1 MRYLAIVD
9 GEHYQPVVEETLRS
23 IERAGHEVLGAVMV
37 GGKEKLPAGGVA
49 SYAGVPVRAGDEPRA
64 LLDKALRELR
74 PDAVVDLSDEPVL
87 DYRRRFEL
95 ASIALFRN
103 VSYKGAD
110 FDLQPPHRPRLCN
123 RPSVALVA
131 TGKRAGKTAV
141 AGYVARTLRNMDVAP
156 VVVAMGR
163 GGPQQPELLRGD
175 QIDLEPKDLLEFA
188 DAGKHAASDYVE
200 DAVLG
205 RVPTVGCRRCGGGL
219 AGQVYHSNVPEGVA
233 IANDVDADLT
243 ILEGS
248 GAALPPVHADVT
260 GLIVPASVDLEYL
273 KGYMGPYKLLL
284 ADFVVVTMSESP
296 FGSPSDIS
304 LLTSHLKSA
313 FRLGADGGEPGDL
326 KVVRTVFRPQPT
338 RSVSGARVFVATTA
352 PEKAGPSI
360 KKHLESEHGCEVVG
374 ISHSLSD
381 RERLEG
387 ELEGIKDKAEVML
400 CEIKAAAIDVATRRA
415 LDKGLDVIY
424 MDNVPM
430 GVAGDDPDEIV
441 SWAAEQAR
449 ERFEEDRSRA

>member
-1 MRYLAIVD
+1 MRYLAIID
-9 GEHYQPVVEETLRS
+9 GEHYAPVVEETLTTL
-23 IERAGHEVLGAVMV
+23 ERAGHEVLAALMV
-37 GGKEKLPAGGVA
+37 GGKEKLPVGGVKA
-49 SYAGVPVRAGDEPRA
+49 YGDIPVRVGDDPR
-64 LLDKALRELR
+64 LVLDAALRELT

-87 DYRRRFEL
+87 DYRRRMQL
-95 ASIALFRN
+95 AAIALFRN
-103 VSYKGAD
+103 VVYKGAD
-110 FDLQPPHRPRLCN
+110 FEFQPPHRPRLCN
-123 RPSVALVA
+123 RPSLALIA

-141 AGYVARTLRNMDVAP
+141 AGYVARTAGNNGIHP

-175 QIDLEPKDLLEFA
+175 QISLEPKDLLELA

-219 AGQVYHSNVPEGVA
+219 AGQVYHSNVPEG
-233 IANDVDADLT
+233 IALANGIEADLT

-248 GAALPPVHADVT
+248 GAALPPAYADVT
-260 GLIVPASVDLEYL
+260 GLIVPASVDPEYL
-273 KGYMGPYKLLL
+273 RGYMGPYKLLL

-304 LLTSHLKSA
+304 SLTSTFQQA
-313 FRLGADGGEPGDL
+313 FRLGRDGEDAGDL
-326 KVVRTVFRPQPT
+326 RVVRTVFRPQPT

-352 PEKAGPSI
+352 PEAAGPAI
-360 KKHLESEHGCEVVG
+360 ERHLEDEHGCEVVG

-387 ELEGIKDKAEVML
+387 ELKDIADKAEVML

-415 LDKGLDVIY
+415 LDVGLDVIY

-430 GVAGDDPDEIV
+430 GVDGDDLEEVVV
-441 SWAAEQAR
+441 SASRLAR
-449 ERFEEDRSRA
+449 DRFEADRTRG